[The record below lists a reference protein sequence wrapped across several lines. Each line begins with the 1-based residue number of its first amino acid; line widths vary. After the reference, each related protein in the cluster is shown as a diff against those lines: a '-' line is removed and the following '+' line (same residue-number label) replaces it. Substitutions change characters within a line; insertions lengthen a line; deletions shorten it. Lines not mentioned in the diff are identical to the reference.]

1 MRFGHQAVIMRL
13 MPISV
18 RQNWVGYIVVLCGVA
33 LVTII
38 YKGVSLH
45 VNDTTIAL
53 SYLLVVLAAASSY
66 GLGPAILASVVGMLC
81 FNFFFL
87 PPFGTLTIHDPQN
100 WIALLAFLIT
110 AVIASQLSSAAR
122 ARARDAENR
131 REEVWKLYELSRAI
145 IATPDSETAVSSI
158 AKQVVEVFGFD
169 YCAVFVPNEACRW
182 QRLALAS
189 ELSFA
194 PLEAEIGNV
203 YVGGEMKLLH
213 TDDALRPAVK
223 EARAKQSVTYAPLK
237 VGVRSIG
244 VMVLVSSII
253 ERGTVEA
260 IAGLVALAL
269 ERARFLKEISHTE
282 ALRQSDELKSALLA
296 SVSHDLRTPLT
307 SIRASVDSLLEEEIE
322 WDKKAL
328 REFHLIISE
337 EVERLTRLIRNLLE
351 MARIEAGELKLLKRW
366 GSISEIFS
374 NVLDRTSSATHN
386 HRVVVEL
393 DDGLPLVKVDS
404 RLIAEA
410 LTNLIENAAKYS
422 PPGSEV
428 VLRGRI
434 DEDKMIISVED
445 QGEGVA
451 PDEQARI
458 FDKFYRSTRP
468 EKQFKEGTGMGLA
481 ITRGIVEA
489 HGGKIQVESGPARG
503 ARFSFA
509 IPVEL
514 KSIKVTAAA
523 GEEV

>member
-1 MRFGHQAVIMRL
+1 MRLDHRVVIIRL

-18 RQNWVGYIVVLCGVA
+18 RQNWLGYFITLCGVA
-33 LVTII
+33 IVAALYKVILV
-38 YKGVSLH
+38 GV
-45 VNDTTIAL
+45 NATTVAL
-53 SYLLVVLAAASSY
+53 SFLLVVLAAASSY

-87 PPFGTLTIHDPQN
+87 PPFGTFTIHDPQN
-100 WIALLAFLIT
+100 WVALLAFLVT
-110 AVIASQLSSAAR
+110 AVTASQLSSAAR

-158 AKQVVEVFGFD
+158 ARQVVEVFGFD
-169 YCAVFVPNEACRW
+169 YCAVFVPDEAGRW

-189 ELSFA
+189 DVSFT
-194 PLEAEIGNV
+194 PVESEIGNV
-203 YVGGEMKLLH
+203 YACGEMKLLR
-213 TDDALRPAVK
+213 TYTFKSPVK
-223 EARAKQSVTYAPLK
+223 KAQAKQSIIYAPLK
-237 VGVRSIG
+237 VGVRSMG
-244 VMVLVSSII
+244 VMVLVSSTM

-307 SIRASVDSLLEEEIE
+307 SIRASVDSLLEEEID
-322 WDKKAL
+322 WDKRAL

-337 EVERLTRLIRNLLE
+337 EVERLTKLIRNLLE
-351 MARIEAGELKLLKRW
+351 MARIEAGELKPSKRW
-366 GSISEIFS
+366 GSVSEIFG
-374 NVLDRTSSATHN
+374 NVLDRTSAATQH
-386 HRVVVEL
+386 HKVRVDL

-422 PPGSEV
+422 QPGTEI
-428 VLRGRI
+428 VLQGRI
-434 DEDKMIISVED
+434 DEGQMIISVKD
-445 QGEGVA
+445 QGEGLA
-451 PDEQARI
+451 PDERERV

-468 EKQFKEGTGMGLA
+468 KKQYKEGTGMGLA

-489 HGGKIQVESGPARG
+489 HGGKIWVESALGIG
-503 ARFSFA
+503 SKFSFL
-509 IPVEL
+509 IPVEQKNARVL
-514 KSIKVTAAA
+514 AAA
-523 GEEV
+523 EEI